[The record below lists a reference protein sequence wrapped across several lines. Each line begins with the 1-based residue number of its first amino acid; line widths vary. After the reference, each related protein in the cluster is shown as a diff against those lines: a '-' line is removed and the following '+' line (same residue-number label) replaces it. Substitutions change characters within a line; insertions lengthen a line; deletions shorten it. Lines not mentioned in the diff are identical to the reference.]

1 MAEFIGPINQEK
13 QSNRGI
19 LDTIVAKAVGT
30 RKDRG
35 TEGMDFSN
43 MRMGPMEAM
52 RSREDSFETKALK
65 NTLAAVSLFDEK
77 DQEAFF

>member
-1 MAEFIGPINQEK
+1 MANFIGPVDQEK

-43 MRMGPMEAM
+43 MRMGPMAAM
-52 RSREDSFETKALK
+52 GSREDSVEAKALK
-65 NTLAAVSLFDEK
+65 KNFGSS
-77 DQEAFF
+77 FFV

>member
-13 QSNRGI
+13 EPYRGI

-35 TEGMDFSN
+35 TKDMDFSN
-43 MRMGPMEAM
+43 MRMGPMADL
-52 RSREDSFETKALK
+52 R
-65 NTLAAVSLFDEK
+65 
-77 DQEAFF
+77 